1 MNRYVWIFPVNQ
13 FREFW
18 SPLAKDIKSRTGF
31 IPLLVVSS
39 EEDKKFYIRQ
49 DGDCF
54 TDATIVVASSFY
66 REAMETDLS
75 AWKHLADRAR
85 TYEDRFEITFNR
97 SLVQAD
103 RHLGRDFI
111 WGWHGY
117 PTSYAQEKSNQAG
130 RLKATVSRFDF
141 FCKLFISHPPELIV
155 GYGGFGSGIST
166 GPVWH
171 LCKENSVPFRSLAS
185 ARFGGL
191 HYWSIDPF
199 NNPTTDFFTSQKN
212 RGAPLSQGLKQIND
226 LIKPPSSFQAVK
238 RENPYPTL
246 SRSLK
251 IGYYQFAMR
260 CYHKIKGYSKS
271 LFGYKPVDAGIAP
284 FIDWYNGRY
293 FKSLNPTTL
302 ANIPKHLKVVA
313 VPLQVEPEISIQGQS
328 PNASN
333 ILNLIFET
341 ALSLPSDAIVIVKE
355 HPLQV
360 GRRPKWFY
368 RLVSRMPNVQF
379 LDPTVSGT
387 ELLAHTDLVVQINS
401 SMGYQAAV
409 QGIPV
414 ITFSPDGPITVL
426 DHVTVVHSVQDLKQI
441 MTYLASSDDKDVA
454 EIRKRNGENFLIS
467 LYDCS
472 DDLSWLYT
480 RNASAKVASS
490 KIALLVTSLLST
502 IEDL

>member
-1 MNRYVWIFPVNQ
+1 MDRYVWIFPVNQ

-18 SPLAKDIKSRTGF
+18 GPLAKGIKSRTGL

-39 EEDKKFYIRQ
+39 EEDKKFYTRQ

-66 REAMETDLS
+66 REAMETDFS
-75 AWKHLADRAR
+75 DWKCFADRAR
-85 TYEDRFEITFNR
+85 KYEDRFEITFNR

-103 RHLGRDFI
+103 RHLGRNFI
-111 WGWHGY
+111 WGWHGR
-117 PTSYAQEKSNQAG
+117 PASHAQEKSNPAG
-130 RLKATVSRFDF
+130 RLKAAVSRFDF
-141 FCKLFISHPPELIV
+141 FCDLFISHPPKLIV

-171 LCKENSVPFRSLAS
+171 LCKENSVPFRSLVS

-199 NNPTTDFFTSQKN
+199 NNPKNDFFTFQKN
-212 RGAPLSQGLKQIND
+212 RGALSPKLLDEINN
-226 LIKPPSSFQAVK
+226 LMEPPSSFEAKK
-238 RENPYPTL
+238 RANPYPTL

-251 IGYYQFAMR
+251 IGFYQFAMR
-260 CYHKIKGYSKS
+260 FYHKIKGYSKS
-271 LFGYKPVDAGIAP
+271 LFGYKLIDASVAP
-284 FIDWYNGRY
+284 LIDWHNGRY
-293 FKSLNPTTL
+293 FKSLNPITL
-302 ANIPKHLKVVA
+302 ANIPEHLKVVA

-341 ALSLPSDAIVIVKE
+341 ALSLPSDAIIIVKE

-360 GRRPKWFY
+360 GKRPKWFY
-368 RLVSRMPNVQF
+368 RVVSRMPNVQF
-379 LDPTVSGT
+379 VDPTVSSS

-401 SMGYQAAV
+401 SMGYEAAV
-409 QGIPV
+409 KGIPV
-414 ITFSPDGPITVL
+414 ITFSPDGPITAL

-441 MTYLASSDDKDVA
+441 MTYLSSSDDEDVA
-454 EIRKRNGENFLIS
+454 ESRKRNGKKFLMS
-467 LYDCS
+467 LYEYS
-472 DDLSWLYT
+472 DDLSWLYA
-480 RNASAKVASS
+480 RNGSAKAGSS
-490 KIALLVTSLLST
+490 EIDLSVISLLST
-502 IEDL
+502 VENF